1 MPAQY
6 TEKPAASEHSPY
18 YSKYIDRVPA
28 GDIIGRLETQ
38 VEETA
43 RLLAGLTP
51 EQAEHRYAP
60 GKWSIK
66 EVIGHIAD
74 AERIFAYRALRIGRG
89 DATPLASFDENT
101 YVPAGDFGSRSVADL
116 VAEFRAVRAATVAT
130 FRGFPADAM
139 TRLGTASNAPASVRA
154 LAWTIAGHELH
165 HVNILRERYLA

>member
-1 MPAQY
+1 MPDRY
-6 TEKPAASEHSPY
+6 TEKPAASEHNPY

-28 GDIIGRLETQ
+28 GDIIAQLETQ
-38 VEETA
+38 AEESV
-43 RLLAGLTP
+43 RLLAGLTA

-66 EVIGHIAD
+66 EVVGHIAD

-101 YVPAGDFGSRSVADL
+101 YVPTGEFGARTLADL
-116 VAEFRAVRAATVAT
+116 IAEFRAVRAATVAMY
-130 FRGFPADAM
+130 RGFPVAAM
-139 TRLGTASNAPASVRA
+139 TRLGTASDSPASVRA

-165 HVNILRERYLA
+165 HMNILRERYLA